1 MKRLAVS
8 FLASVGLLALS
19 AVPASAAPR
28 VRFDIPEECG
38 YLPGYWTNCATQS
51 GQYTMTETP
60 SGNIITQVVT
70 TLTIKA
76 YEGDNGNNGALL
88 GTNTY
93 NYKFTI
99 VTKGD
104 TTAVQHQR
112 LVFENDYPPGP
123 CLIFTENFTV
133 VNGEYR
139 HYSSDTT
146 ECK

>member
-28 VRFDIPEECG
+28 VFLDIPEECG
-38 YLPGYWTNCATQS
+38 FLPGYWTNCATQS
-51 GQYTMTETP
+51 VQYTMTETP
-60 SGNIITQVVT
+60 SGNTILEGNT

-88 GTNTY
+88 GTNIY
-93 NYKFTI
+93 NYQFNSVI
-99 VTKGD
+99 RGD
-104 TTAVQHQR
+104 DGGVQHQR
-112 LVFENDYPPGP
+112 FVFNQGYPDGP
-123 CLIFTENFTV
+123 CLVFTENYTV
-133 VNGEYR
+133 VNGVYK
-139 HYSSDTT
+139 HYSSSVT